1 MPATPGRSV
10 FAMEPAV
17 LDATKAAIRRR
28 GAASLT
34 VNDLTPAD
42 LGQIAWSGGPLHM
55 PAVAHA
61 LTRADQG
68 EVDYL
73 AVRSPDGWP
82 VSIGGVDYAPH
93 EGAGTLWQLTT
104 HGELTGLGI
113 GTCLI
118 AALED
123 RIRARGLP
131 WAMLGVEDC
140 NTRARALY
148 DRLGYGECGHEQGS
162 WPEQDDHG
170 NVVTYQ
176 AELTLMRKRLSGS

>member
-1 MPATPGRSV
+1 
-10 FAMEPAV
+10 MEPAV
-17 LDATKAAIRRR
+17 LDATRAAIRRD

-34 VNDLTPAD
+34 VNDLTAAD
-42 LGQIAWSGGPLHM
+42 LGRIAWSGGPLHV

-61 LTRADQG
+61 LERAEQG

-82 VSIGGVDYAPH
+82 VSIGGVDYGAH
-93 EGAGTLWQLTT
+93 NGAGTLWQLAT

-118 AALED
+118 TALED
-123 RIRARGLP
+123 RIGARGLP
-131 WAMLGVEDC
+131 WAMLGVEVG

-148 DRLGYGECGHEQGS
+148 DRLGYEPCGHARDS
-162 WPEQDDHG
+162 WPEADDQG
-170 NVVTYQ
+170 NVFTYH

>member
-1 MPATPGRSV
+1 
-10 FAMEPAV
+10 MEPAV
-17 LDATKAAIRRR
+17 LDATKAAILCH

-42 LGQIAWSGGPLHM
+42 LGRIAWSGGPLHR
-55 PAVAHA
+55 PAVAEA
-61 LTRADQG
+61 LKRSEHG

-73 AVRSPDGWP
+73 AARSPDGSP
-82 VSIGGVDYAPH
+82 VSIGGVDYAAH
-93 EGAGTLWQLTT
+93 DRAGTLWQLAT

-131 WAMLGVEDC
+131 WAMLGVEDS
-140 NTRARALY
+140 NPRARALY
-148 DRLGYGECGHEQGS
+148 DRLGYEACGHERAS
-162 WPEQDDHG
+162 WPEADGQG
-170 NVVTYQ
+170 NAFTYHT
-176 AELTLMRKRLSGS
+176 ELTLMRKRLSDA

>member
-1 MPATPGRSV
+1 
-10 FAMEPAV
+10 MEPAV
-17 LDATKAAIRRR
+17 LEATKAAVWRS
-28 GAASLT
+28 GAGSLT
-34 VNDLTPAD
+34 VDDLTPAD
-42 LGQIAWSGGPLHM
+42 LGRIAWSGGPLHT
-55 PAVAHA
+55 PAVARA
-61 LTRADQG
+61 LERAEKG

-82 VSIGGVDYAPH
+82 VSIGGVDYAAH
-93 EGAGTLWQLTT
+93 EGAGTLWQLST

-148 DRLGYGECGHEQGS
+148 HRLGYEDCGHAQDS
-162 WPEQDDHG
+162 WPEADDQG
-170 NVVTYQ
+170 NVYTYH
-176 AELTLMRKRLSGS
+176 AEVTLMRKRLSKD

>member
-1 MPATPGRSV
+1 
-10 FAMEPAV
+10 MEPAV
-17 LDATKAAIRRR
+17 LDATRAAIRRD
-28 GAASLT
+28 GAAALT

-42 LGQIAWSGGPLHM
+42 LDRIGWSGGPVHI

-61 LTRADQG
+61 LERAEQG

-82 VSIGGVDYAPH
+82 VSIGGVDYAAH
-93 EGAGTLWQLTT
+93 DRAGTLWQLST

-123 RIRARGLP
+123 RIRVRGVP

-140 NTRARALY
+140 NPRARALY
-148 DRLGYGECGHEQGS
+148 DRLGYQVCGREEAS
-162 WPEQDDHG
+162 WPEADDQG
-170 NVVTYQ
+170 NIVTYHT
-176 AELTLMRKRLSGS
+176 ELTLMRKRLGGG